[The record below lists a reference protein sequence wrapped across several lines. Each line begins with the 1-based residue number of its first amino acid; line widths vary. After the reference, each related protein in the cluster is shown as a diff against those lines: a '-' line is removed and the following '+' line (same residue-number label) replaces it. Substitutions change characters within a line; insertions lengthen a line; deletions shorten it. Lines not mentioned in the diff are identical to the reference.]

1 MTEIEQKALALSP
14 DMKLTATGSFYPQ
27 SKIVF
32 NSGTRPTMTLHA
44 DGRITLSDDAQPTE
58 AAAACI
64 EAMSDMIQNMIKNAV
79 SRQPTQSDA
88 LQIAREALEGMV
100 RYSGMRESW
109 QDDNP
114 QYVEAARDAIDV
126 IDAALQ
132 EQSK

>member
-1 MTEIEQKALALSP
+1 MTDIQQKAQALVDQVRSEYPLVADFHATSIALMRFIEQHE
-14 DMKLTATGSFYPQ
+14 ATKQ
-27 SKIVF
+27 E
-32 NSGTRPTMTLHA
+32 
-44 DGRITLSDDAQPTE
+44 LSDYKQ
-58 AAAACI
+58 
-64 EAMSDMIQNMIKNAV
+64 KV
-79 SRQPTQSDA
+79 SDA

-114 QYVEAARDAIDV
+114 QHVEAARDAIDV